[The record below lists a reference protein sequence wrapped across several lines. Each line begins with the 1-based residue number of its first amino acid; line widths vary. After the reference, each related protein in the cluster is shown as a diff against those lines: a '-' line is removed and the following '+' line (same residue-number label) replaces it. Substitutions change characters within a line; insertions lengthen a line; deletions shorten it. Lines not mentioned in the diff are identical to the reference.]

1 MTEFETVAAF
11 RRLVVT
17 AERLDAAGLD
27 RNAIARLRRAG
38 LLVRLFH
45 RVYAVP
51 PVEDTPF
58 RLACRG
64 AVTYGGRGAIVIG
77 ESALAFG
84 TSYPAPPAPEIGL
97 PRTRSIRATVGLR
110 VAHCVDPWLVAH
122 RTDGVDVQEPGR
134 AVAWA
139 WSRLARPE
147 DRQAV
152 VCAAVTSGAATT
164 REVRHA
170 TSALPPFRRRGDL
183 LGTCDHV
190 DLGCESPAEI
200 AYLTEV
206 ERPFG
211 LPPGERQARISVPG
225 GRARRVD
232 VRYGNVVVEIDGRH
246 HRDPGAREADAVRDV
261 VLRAVG
267 LTVVRVDA
275 ADVRRSPG
283 LVAALVRE
291 TIAQSTAARGP
302 ALSGVS

>member
-1 MTEFETVAAF
+1 MTEFETVAALQG
-11 RRLVVT
+11 LVVT
-17 AERLDAAGLD
+17 AARLEAAGLD
-27 RNAIARLRRAG
+27 RNAVARLRRAG

-45 RVYAVP
+45 RTYAVP
-51 PVEDTPF
+51 PIEDSPF

-64 AVTYGGRGAIVIG
+64 AVTYGGRGAAVIG
-77 ESALAFG
+77 ETALTFAAP
-84 TSYPAPPAPEIGL
+84 YPEPRAPEIGL
-97 PRTRSIRATVGLR
+97 PRTRSVRATVGLR
-110 VAHCVDPWLVAH
+110 VAHCVEPWLVT
-122 RTDGVDVQEPGR
+122 RRVDGVDVQEPGR

-139 WSRLARPE
+139 WTRLARPE

-164 REVRHA
+164 REVRGA
-170 TSALPPFRRRGDL
+170 VSALPPFHRREDL
-183 LGTCDHV
+183 VVTCDHV
-190 DLGCESPAEI
+190 DLGCDSPAEI

-211 LPPGERQARISVPG
+211 LPPAERQARIAVPG

-246 HRDPGAREADAVRDV
+246 HRDPGTRDADAVRDV

-275 ADVRRSPG
+275 ADVRRAPG
-283 LVAALVRE
+283 LVAAVVRD
-291 TIAQSTAARGP
+291 ALASTSP